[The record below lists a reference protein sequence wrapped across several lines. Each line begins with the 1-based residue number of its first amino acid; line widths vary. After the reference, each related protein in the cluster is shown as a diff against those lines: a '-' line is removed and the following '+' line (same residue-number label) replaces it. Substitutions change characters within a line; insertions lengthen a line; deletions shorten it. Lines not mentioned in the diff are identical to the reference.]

1 MLWDW
6 SIVRA
11 RFPYEVLIA
20 MDDTLCVNVV
30 GIHDRHA
37 SRQWIWY
44 GVEGSLCDK
53 ARCGG

>member
-20 MDDTLCVNVV
+20 MDDALCVN
-30 GIHDRHA
+30 GFA
-37 SRQWIWY
+37 Y
-44 GVEGSLCDK
+44 T
-53 ARCGG
+53 